1 MGGIGLL
8 FAERDGVQRPIVHP
22 QFLQRPDLLQ
32 RLVHRARRMA
42 LGRRL
47 EPLQMAGRRAVLGCV
62 GPVDGFE
69 QYGLAKPGLDGGGH
83 RRLGGVKGLTRPI
96 CHAARTRDDDASFV
110 QPQADGFG
118 EIVGVGGLERGD
130 GENFLELF
138 GVTLIEFLQAEI
150 GACPGLVLI

>member
-1 MGGIGLL
+1 MT
-8 FAERDGVQRPIVHP
+8 
-22 QFLQRPDLLQ
+22 
-32 RLVHRARRMA
+32 M
-42 LGRRL
+42 
-47 EPLQMAGRRAVLGCV
+47 
-62 GPVDGFE
+62 
-69 QYGLAKPGLDGGGH
+69 
-83 RRLGGVKGLTRPI
+83 
-96 CHAARTRDDDASFV
+96 SFV